1 MVTIAA
7 VPQQCRLVRREPVVW
22 ATSRRHYVHARNP
35 VPLAVFEPGCIFRK
49 WARDVLDEEGR
60 AYRIAYSSE
69 SLAGL
74 VTAVE
79 AGLAVTLLPRSSM
92 PPGFRE
98 LMPDEG
104 YPQLPVVDIGLIPPR
119 ADAGAAVHALADHIS
134 DHVRRDRTS

>member
-1 MVTIAA
+1 
-7 VPQQCRLVRREPVVW
+7 L
-22 ATSRRHYVHARNP
+22 
-35 VPLAVFEPGCIFRK
+35 
-49 WARDVLDEEGR
+49 LDEAGR

-98 LMPDEG
+98 LGVDEG
-104 YPQLPVVDIGLIPPR
+104 FPALPVVDIGIIPPR
-119 ADAGAAVHALADHIS
+119 ADAGAAVHALADHIAE
-134 DHVRRDRTS
+134 HVKLGPASSE